1 MLNIRTYFFLL
12 TLIFFGWFQLNA
24 QSKRELKHDAEK
36 AIQNK
41 DWNAAVQYY
50 NRLLRKD
57 SANNAIKFR
66 YAELSYLNYDLD
78 VAFKYFLSVSA
89 SDHGEKFPL
98 CFYYL
103 GQLCKHKEQY
113 KEAKAWFTRF
123 TKLNYSGERNNYF
136 NAKTNIELEACD
148 WAMQEVKKKK
158 TLSIEHLSQS
168 INSKS
173 NEFAAVEKDSVL
185 YYASAKFPDKKSD
198 DGDEVFSK
206 IYRAEFKGKRWQK
219 IRALDSTINKS
230 HFHQAN
236 AAFNEENTLMI
247 VSKCSLINSSEYH
260 CDLYLSKK
268 QNNKWT
274 NPSFLDARINAPNST
289 NTQASFAKVNG
300 KTLLF
305 FASNREGGEGD
316 MDIWYAQ
323 MTDSGTFEKP
333 VNAGKTINTV
343 DDEITPWFDNA
354 NQVLFFSSTYFKGL
368 GGYDI
373 FKSEF
378 KNKAFSPPQ
387 NLAYPINS
395 SYNDVYYSM
404 NSGATK
410 SYLSSNRLGS
420 YFENKVNC
428 CNDIYRFKIDTVK
441 VVPVIPTI
449 VPPTRKDTV
458 IAMKEQLKLLVPLT
472 LYFNNDEPDPRTK
485 NIVTTKNY
493 ENLYFEYSRYS
504 QMYANEFSK
513 GLTGE
518 QKEAAADDILN
529 FFSDSLDV
537 GFDHLKRFAEMLQ
550 KVVLNNETVKITF
563 KGYCSP
569 LASSDYNIN
578 LAKRRISSL
587 ENYFTEY
594 KNGWFLK
601 YINNPN
607 EKEGK
612 IIFEEVDIGELSV
625 SKASDDF
632 KDKRNSVYSP
642 KAACERK
649 IQILAIQFGK

>member
-1 MLNIRTYFFLL
+1 M
-12 TLIFFGWFQLNA
+12 QVNA
-24 QSKRELKHDAEK
+24 QSKRELKHGAEK
-36 AIQNK
+36 AIQDK

-78 VAFKYFLSVSA
+78 VAFKMFLSVSA

-98 CFYYL
+98 SFYYL

-123 TKLNYSGERNNYF
+123 SKLNYSGDRSVYYNNR
-136 NAKTNIELEACD
+136 ANIEIEACD
-148 WAMQEVKKKK
+148 WAMTEVKKKK
-158 TLSIEHLSQS
+158 PLPIEHLSQS

-198 DGDEVFSK
+198 DGDEVFCK

-219 IRALDSTINKS
+219 IRALDTTINKS

-236 AAFNEENTLMI
+236 TAFNDKNTVMI
-247 VSKCSLINSSEYH
+247 VSKCALINSSEYR
-260 CDLYLSKK
+260 CDFYLSKK
-268 QNNKWT
+268 ANNKWL
-274 NPSFLDARINAPNST
+274 NPSLLDERINEPNST
-289 NTQASFAKVNG
+289 NTQASFAIINN
-300 KTLLF
+300 KTFLF
-305 FASNREGGEGD
+305 FASNRKGGEGG
-316 MDIWYAQ
+316 MDIWYSQ

-333 VNAGKTINTV
+333 VNAGKSINTE

-354 NQVLFFSSTYFKGL
+354 NQVLFFSSTYYKGL

-373 FKSEF
+373 FRSSY
-378 KNKAFSPPQ
+378 KNNVFSVPQ
-387 NLAYPINS
+387 NLGYPINS

-404 NSGATK
+404 NSNAAK
-410 SYLSSNRLGS
+410 SYLSSNRVGS
-420 YFENKVNC
+420 YFENKINC
-428 CNDIYRFKIDTVK
+428 CNDIYRFNIDTVK
-441 VVPVIPTI
+441 ALPKPPTI
-449 VPPTRKDTV
+449 VPPTKKDTV

-485 NIVTTKNY
+485 NIVTNKNY

-513 GLTGE
+513 GLSGE
-518 QKEAAADDILN
+518 QKEAATDDILN
-529 FFSDSLDV
+529 FFNDSLDI

-607 EKEGK
+607 DKEGK

-625 SKASDDF
+625 SKASDDY

-642 KAACERK
+642 KAAGERK
-649 IQILAIQFGK
+649 IQILAIQFGN